1 MDCEG
6 ILKAGSESQDSDEPV
21 PPGITK
27 ADFNKPG
34 VGTPTTSTPKP
45 VASTIGFKLVP
56 SQKGVENA
64 KKRLRA
70 FSIQKKS
77 PIAPV
82 PVPKA
87 ISGGSTTV
95 FIGKLNHVKTTPKVE
110 KSDDAEQKKPPKPPK
125 PGQARKVMQDSYTE
139 LQKRTLHEIE
149 DMKRKMELVDL
160 GIPLGLICPSAT
172 NDKAMPTKAMPPIK
186 TFLDPS
192 KLDEIIREAKKAK
205 AEGREFKFDYQ
216 KILPDYD
223 NPFQRKKDEM
233 EKVRKISED
242 RDRDIRK
249 KLDKERDKGRRRSDK
264 YDKDSRRHSS
274 HRKDDRDKR
283 RDDKDKHR
291 DRDRDKSRERTEERK
306 DDKKDERKE
315 DRKDEKK
322 DKEQT
327 PVSKKKSEKPNEKDP
342 KETDVNLSE
351 YLVCDSWSLD
361 NEDRSN
367 LSPKPDDKLKNIP
380 IPKEVKPKETTEAIK
395 DTTDSPKTVPAK
407 KIEKL
412 QPVIDSFKFEIDP
425 NDDELLDMFDESCD
439 IEKFATK
446 TRKKDD
452 MFDSPIDMKIFDFDQ
467 SKGSDALTDDT
478 FLESVINEIKQE
490 DMSDEDSQDKG
501 LVEYDSPSK
510 ESQSSRAD
518 RISITPELDER
529 MFVNL
534 QSSRSDYSDGYR
546 STESGYKSTESGYK
560 SNASSKGDSYRGSVE
575 KELVG
580 NFNRFTV
587 DSLETWSFVLK
598 ICQPLLFRHDNTK
611 CFRYTRTMPK
621 VWYSEKTKICP
632 CVKDRGIVYNELEMC
647 KMNLVDRVYGCDQ
660 IPEAELPKART
671 WYPRFANCLSETSTL
686 TPIVPASDWEADD
699 SQNETALVK
708 DKRRSNTP
716 QRSEEV
722 YLDREYQRYVSSRF
736 MEAVWP
742 DVAESKAGTPRSTT
756 PVRQERKKKAE
767 DKEGD
772 AEDKK
777 KAKKMKLSSEGWSQ
791 ESDIE
796 EEMEKSKKINEKK
809 IRKRKH
815 SSSLS
820 DSDEGSKK
828 KKKSSKRKQKDSSKA
843 KLKLA
848 KRRRLSKK
856 YLKKLKEKQKR
867 KKKNESEDEDEEK
880 ENKKKEKK
888 LRKKKLQKKKKAQKK
903 KKKAKAKS
911 SSSSSSSST
920 TSSSSS
926 DTDSEAEK
934 KKKKKKNAE
943 MKKKKR
949 KKSSSESTQS
959 EELFDVNILNNIK
972 TERLTDDEKKQS
984 LVFSPRRQKPREIIN
999 VKELQNDFV
1008 GNNIHI
1014 KKEVDETSRQEAV
1027 KMADM
1032 ELEEKEFA
1040 TESEPVVE
1048 PVVPEV
1054 TEVHEIKEEIS
1065 FQEIP
1070 LPAPKQTEKKDTK
1083 QIADKHT
1090 DTTIST
1096 HEEVIE
1102 PSTPTDLY
1110 DPTKPDT
1117 STSPTDKESQES
1129 QEAVVQPQPEPP
1141 ILEESN
1147 LSQSSQESTTSK
1159 DVPYEKDDSH
1169 LRPSS
1174 QNSNY
1179 SFNDVINASQQ
1190 YQKDEEDKFQEYEQG
1205 NYEMYE
1211 QLAMA
1216 YQSDVAKQSAPSTE
1230 TDPFFASQRIE
1241 TVVRARSRGEIKC
1254 DWRAGDEPSTPVP
1267 TNNQRPSRWGLKPG
1281 QVNIVLTGGDDYT
1294 PRNEEPVYQIQTIA
1308 NRSENNSSGSYDEAY
1323 EDMYGASDRLQYG
1336 DCFNTD
1342 VEPQPAE
1349 ESKEPKHKSSLDD
1362 RIDQA
1367 LRTTVLGE
1375 VAKDADETDGDKD
1388 GPEKGIL
1395 VTKAVPESRGAKRVS
1410 FADGYKPGQD
1420 SDVEEP
1426 PVKKKKKSRRY
1437 GCAWPC
1443 PATHNDHVP
1452 LWDALPPPPPPPG
1465 SPPPNIRLAMQMM
1478 AQAPM
1483 LQQQNMMHQATNM
1496 MQQPPNML
1504 QQPPNMLQQPPG
1516 MLQQPPNMMQQP
1528 PNMMQQ
1534 PPNMLPQP
1542 PLLQQPP
1549 QMLQQPPQLLQQP
1562 PQMLQQPGVK
1572 PMMSTPFPLP
1582 SKLDPNVSLP
1592 NFLPPEPPP
1601 GLLTFPITSIK
1612 TNIN

>member
-249 KLDKERDKGRRRSDK
+249 KFDKERDKGRRRSDK

-291 DRDRDKSRERTEERK
+291 ERDRDKSRERTEERK

-380 IPKEVKPKETTEAIK
+380 IPKEIKPKETTEAIK
-395 DTTDSPKTVPAK
+395 DTTDKTVPAK

-611 CFRYTRTMPK
+611 CFR
-621 VWYSEKTKICP
+621 
-632 CVKDRGIVYNELEMC
+632 
-647 KMNLVDRVYGCDQ
+647 
-660 IPEAELPKART
+660 IPEVELPKART

-722 YLDREYQRYVSSRF
+722 YLDREYQRF

-791 ESDIE
+791 EH
-796 EEMEKSKKINEKK
+796 KT
-809 IRKRKH
+809 
-815 SSSLS
+815 LS
-820 DSDEGSKK
+820 YYPN
-828 KKKSSKRKQKDSSKA
+828 
-843 KLKLA
+843 
-848 KRRRLSKK
+848 LST
-856 YLKKLKEKQKR
+856 
-867 KKKNESEDEDEEK
+867 

-911 SSSSSSSST
+911 SSSSSSSSS

-1065 FQEIP
+1065 FQ
-1070 LPAPKQTEKKDTK
+1070 
-1083 QIADKHT
+1083 
-1090 DTTIST
+1090 
-1096 HEEVIE
+1096 EVIE

-1267 TNNQRPSRWGLKPG
+1267 TNNQRPSRWG
-1281 QVNIVLTGGDDYT
+1281 
-1294 PRNEEPVYQIQTIA
+1294 E
-1308 NRSENNSSGSYDEAY
+1308 SYDEAY

-1367 LRTTVLGE
+1367 LRTTG
-1375 VAKDADETDGDKD
+1375 
-1388 GPEKGIL
+1388 
-1395 VTKAVPESRGAKRVS
+1395 
-1410 FADGYKPGQD
+1410 
-1420 SDVEEP
+1420 
-1426 PVKKKKKSRRY
+1426 
-1437 GCAWPC
+1437 
-1443 PATHNDHVP
+1443 
-1452 LWDALPPPPPPPG
+1452 
-1465 SPPPNIRLAMQMM
+1465 
-1478 AQAPM
+1478 
-1483 LQQQNMMHQATNM
+1483 
-1496 MQQPPNML
+1496 
-1504 QQPPNMLQQPPG
+1504 
-1516 MLQQPPNMMQQP
+1516 
-1528 PNMMQQ
+1528 
-1534 PPNMLPQP
+1534 
-1542 PLLQQPP
+1542 
-1549 QMLQQPPQLLQQP
+1549 
-1562 PQMLQQPGVK
+1562 
-1572 PMMSTPFPLP
+1572 
-1582 SKLDPNVSLP
+1582 
-1592 NFLPPEPPP
+1592 
-1601 GLLTFPITSIK
+1601 
-1612 TNIN
+1612 

>member
-1 MDCEG
+1 PEDG
-6 ILKAGSESQDSDEPV
+6 LRRDFKAGSESQDSDEPV

-186 TFLDPS
+186 TFLVCIRSLEENDGIFNKSNVFSKFTDPS

-291 DRDRDKSRERTEERK
+291 ERDRDKSRERTEERK

-315 DRKDEKK
+315 ERKDEKK

-380 IPKEVKPKETTEAIK
+380 IPKEIKPKETTEAIK

-722 YLDREYQRYVSSRF
+722 YLDREYQRKFNKSLYSTIRF

-756 PVRQERKKKAE
+756 P
-767 DKEGD
+767 
-772 AEDKK
+772 
-777 KAKKMKLSSEGWSQ
+777 
-791 ESDIE
+791 
-796 EEMEKSKKINEKK
+796 
-809 IRKRKH
+809 
-815 SSSLS
+815 
-820 DSDEGSKK
+820 
-828 KKKSSKRKQKDSSKA
+828 DSSKA

-848 KRRRLSKK
+848 KRRRLS
-856 YLKKLKEKQKR
+856 
-867 KKKNESEDEDEEK
+867 
-880 ENKKKEKK
+880 
-888 LRKKKLQKKKKAQKK
+888 
-903 KKKAKAKS
+903 
-911 SSSSSSSST
+911 
-920 TSSSSS
+920 
-926 DTDSEAEK
+926 
-934 KKKKKKNAE
+934 
-943 MKKKKR
+943 
-949 KKSSSESTQS
+949 
-959 EELFDVNILNNIK
+959 
-972 TERLTDDEKKQS
+972 
-984 LVFSPRRQKPREIIN
+984 
-999 VKELQNDFV
+999 
-1008 GNNIHI
+1008 NNIHI

-1070 LPAPKQTEKKDTK
+1070 LPAPKQTEKKDTE

-1117 STSPTDKESQES
+1117 STSPTDK
-1129 QEAVVQPQPEPP
+1129 VQ
-1141 ILEESN
+1141 ESN

-1582 SKLDPNVSLP
+1582 SKLVELRSML
-1592 NFLPPEPPP
+1592 
-1601 GLLTFPITSIK
+1601 
-1612 TNIN
+1612 